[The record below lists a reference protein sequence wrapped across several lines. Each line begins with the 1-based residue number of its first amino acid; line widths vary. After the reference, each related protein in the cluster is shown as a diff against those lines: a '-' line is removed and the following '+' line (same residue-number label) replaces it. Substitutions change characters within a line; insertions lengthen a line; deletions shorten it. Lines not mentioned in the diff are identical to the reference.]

1 MTFRDRGFD
10 AENSHSLTSIR
21 LFRPT
26 ARKEKAGRLPG
37 LPVTSRCQRPSDS
50 SNLVLRQRPF
60 LGAEQV
66 RVSLLP
72 RGHTTLHVVPLSIPV
87 LCRSATL
94 SLHPLFVFCWC
105 NGVDLVSV
113 AAQKSC
119 KRRIHVTSS
128 TSSTT
133 ATQLPATGAT
143 FSSPTGTLSNSDKLR
158 SLYTRTSPRTRPVSY
173 SALSNTSP
181 KESSQGSLSETSA
194 FTDGTSE
201 ELARHLNKTFGR
213 TFVFP
218 PELATRLLTHASH
231 PASRVVGHNAR
242 FAFIG
247 ECYRPFHH
255 PLQPSLCL
263 DDWSS
268 DLLNLRSNLGRRIIE
283 SYFLMFLHSCPNVN
297 SGADYAK
304 TSSNALNTYTLGEHV
319 GREWGIGKVLK
330 WKSMVDSQMIEKGA
344 DNGHVGLHKVLGTTV
359 EAIVGGVYHQFVCL
373 PFPIIRPPRF
383 DVVLNRFFSALSRE
397 LRKPTSSSIPI
408 SFLTSY

>member
-1 MTFRDRGFD
+1 M
-10 AENSHSLTSIR
+10 
-21 LFRPT
+21 
-26 ARKEKAGRLPG
+26 
-37 LPVTSRCQRPSDS
+37 TSRCQRPSDS

-66 RVSLLP
+66 RVSLLS
-72 RGHTTLHVVPLSIPV
+72 RGRTTLHVVPLSIPV
-87 LCRSATL
+87 LRRSATL

-105 NGVDLVSV
+105 NGADPVGVT
-113 AAQKSC
+113 AQKSC
-119 KRRIHVTSS
+119 KRRTHVASS
-128 TSSTT
+128 TSSSTT
-133 ATQLPATGAT
+133 TTQLPATGAT
-143 FSSPTGTLSNSDKLR
+143 FSSSTGTLSNSDKLR

-173 SALSNTSP
+173 SALSNTTSP
-181 KESSQGSLSETSA
+181 KENSQGSLSETSA

-231 PASRVVGHNAR
+231 PASRIVGHNAR

-255 PLQPSLCL
+255 PHHQPSLCV

-268 DLLNLRSNLGRRIIE
+268 NLLNPRSNLGRRIIE

-330 WKSMVDSQMIEKGA
+330 WKSMVDPQMIEKGA

-359 EAIVGGVYHQFVCL
+359 EAIVGGVYHQFVRFPP
-373 PFPIIRPPRF
+373 PFIRPLRF
-383 DVVLNRFFSALSRE
+383 DVVLNHFFSALSRE

-408 SFLTSY
+408 FFLTSY